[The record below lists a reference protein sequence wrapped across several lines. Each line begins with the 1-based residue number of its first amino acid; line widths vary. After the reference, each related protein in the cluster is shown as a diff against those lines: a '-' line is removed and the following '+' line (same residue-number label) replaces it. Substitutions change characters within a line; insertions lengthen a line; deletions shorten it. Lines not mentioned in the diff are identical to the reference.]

1 MRPPATWNGPPR
13 VNLALAA
20 MTPCLVPPQLGV
32 DSASAMRQGTVPA
45 VGATAV
51 GGQDARFSIS
61 LKGLPSALD
70 RIAEFTK

>member
-1 MRPPATWNGPPR
+1 
-13 VNLALAA
+13 
-20 MTPCLVPPQLGV
+20 MTPCMVPLQLGA
-32 DSASAMRQGTVPA
+32 DSAYAMRQGTVPA